1 MLIKSGCLVAH
12 LKLEEDD
19 IFAIDALVE
28 RCHPQLMRFPIM
40 KQPVPEND

>member
-19 IFAIDALVE
+19 IFALDALVE
-28 RCHPQLMRFPIM
+28 KDVIL
-40 KQPVPEND
+40 N